1 VSLATPERIRTLQRA
16 LYVKAKQEPTRRFHV
31 LYDKVWR
38 ADILAHAYALCRANG
53 GAPGVDR
60 ETFAR
65 IEVYGVERWLDE
77 RREEVRTG
85 RYKPQP
91 VRRVMIPKSSGVG
104 QRPLGIPTIR
114 DRVVQTAA
122 TLVLEPIFEADFDEA
137 AFGYRP
143 RRSALDAVRKVHRA
157 IDEGHTEV
165 VDADLSK
172 YFDTIPHPELMQ
184 CLARRISDGK
194 MLHLVKMWLKA
205 PVEETDERGRRR
217 MSGGKKATRGTPQGG
232 VASPLLANI
241 YMHRFIKAFRKYGLD
256 GRYGAVLVTYADDFV
271 VLCRHDAAEVLATI
285 RPWMASIGLA
295 LNEDKTRVCHARRE
309 SFDFLGYT
317 FGPLYSPRT
326 GGRYNGA
333 RPSKKAVAS
342 IRKHIRQQ
350 LWRGNQ
356 APWDDVARDLNRIVR
371 GWAGYF
377 SYGSVAKAQRDVTLH
392 LYHSVRRFLRR
403 RHKIAGPGFRQ
414 FPMQDVFGK
423 LGVLPLDSCSR
434 FVFAHA
440 FP

>member
-16 LYVKAKQEPTRRFHV
+16 LYVKAKQEPTRRFHA

-205 PVEETDERGRRR
+205 PVEETDERGHRR

-256 GRYGAVLVTYADDFV
+256 GRYGAVLVTYADD
-271 VLCRHDAAEVLATI
+271 CAPR
-285 RPWMASIGLA
+285 R
-295 LNEDKTRVCHARRE
+295 RRE
-309 SFDFLGYT
+309 
-317 FGPLYSPRT
+317 
-326 GGRYNGA
+326 GA
-333 RPSKKAVAS
+333 V
-342 IRKHIRQQ
+342 
-350 LWRGNQ
+350 
-356 APWDDVARDLNRIVR
+356 
-371 GWAGYF
+371 
-377 SYGSVAKAQRDVTLH
+377 
-392 LYHSVRRFLRR
+392 
-403 RHKIAGPGFRQ
+403 
-414 FPMQDVFGK
+414 M
-423 LGVLPLDSCSR
+423 
-434 FVFAHA
+434 
-440 FP
+440 